1 MSFIAATKVA
11 GASIVRMGKG
21 VGRIPCLTGRR
32 ASFHVWPAAYLAGM
46 TLRTLSRASLAALSA
61 LTALLTTA
69 QLNITQLGHLSYQD
83 ARNSDLSNLWGYVD
97 EEGNEYALVGV
108 NGDPNVDNS
117 GGFAVVDVTD
127 PANPVEI
134 FFTPGPNSIW
144 REIKTWGDHAYI
156 TTEAEGGLMIVD
168 LSPLP
173 QSTDLPVTV
182 FEAPDWIT
190 SHSLFI
196 DENGRLYLNG
206 ANRGNGGCIFYD
218 LTQDP
223 EAPVEVGEYDAFYVH
238 DCFARG
244 DTLYAAHILDGFFT
258 IVDVSDPSNPVFMGQ
273 METPNQFTHNCWLDD
288 SGQYLFTTDEK
299 PNSYLAAYDV
309 SDPTDIQL
317 LDQLQTDPGSDAII
331 HNTYW
336 LNGYVVQSYYTE
348 GVSIYDVSDPTN
360 IVEVG
365 RYDTSPFTGDGFNG
379 AWGVYPFLPSGNLL
393 VSDIEQGLFILGPT
407 YTQACWLEGL
417 ITNASTSGPVD
428 QATITITGTTAFD
441 VTEGFD
447 GLYST
452 GWGIAGT
459 YEVTVTAAGYV
470 DQTVQ
475 GVALQ
480 NGQVT
485 VLDVQLVPLVPF
497 TFAGQ
502 VIEDGTGSPI
512 ADAQVSLTNDTY
524 GYNTTTDA
532 NGNFSVPG
540 FFSGD
545 YMIYA
550 GHWGHHTACIDAQDL
565 TQNSPALVI
574 TLPVGYADDFALDL
588 GWSGSGNAASGTW
601 VRDVPVG
608 TTFGNDPCAPGDD
621 VAADCGE
628 MAYVTGNGG
637 GGAGDDDVDDGFVRL
652 ESPVFDATQ
661 TVDPWIRYYRWWF
674 TGGGNS
680 TSNDV
685 LLVQLDNG
693 ETLATIEGLDANA
706 PDMSDWVMNQFE
718 VSAFVTPT
726 ANMKFIMYT
735 ADDDPGHLVEAGLDR
750 FEVLPASPFLAV
762 EETSSL
768 DVVGLYPDPSD
779 GVFTVL
785 APGISGRVRVFDA
798 RGTEVNAPRRI
809 VGGSLTIDLGAAAG
823 LYLVRIE
830 TDNGDM
836 RSFRMVVR

>member
-1 MSFIAATKVA
+1 M
-11 GASIVRMGKG
+11 
-21 VGRIPCLTGRR
+21 TGRR
-32 ASFHVWPAAYLAGM
+32 AQVYVLPAPYLARM
-46 TLRTLSRASLAALSA
+46 ILRFFTRPLLAALLSLTASLA
-61 LTALLTTA
+61 TA

-97 EEGNEYALVGV
+97 EEGNEYALMGV
-108 NGDPNVDNS
+108 NGDDDEPGS

-173 QSTDLPVTV
+173 QSTDLPVTI
-182 FEAPDWIT
+182 FQGENWIT

-196 DENGRLYLNG
+196 DENGLLYLNG
-206 ANRGNGGCIFYD
+206 ANRGEGGIIFYD

-223 EAPVEVGEYDAFYVH
+223 EAPVEVGEYQDYYVH
-238 DCFARG
+238 DCYARG
-244 DTLYAAHILDGFFT
+244 DTLYAAHVSDGFFT
-258 IVDVSDPSNPVFMGQ
+258 MVDISDPANPDVLGL
-273 METPNQFTHNCWLDD
+273 METPNLFTHNCWLDD

-299 PNSYLAAYDV
+299 PNSFLAAYDV

-365 RYDTSPFTGDGFNG
+365 HYDTSPFTGEGFNG

-393 VSDIEQGLFILGPT
+393 VSDIQEGLFILGPT

-417 ITNASTSGPVD
+417 ITNASTSAPVN
-428 QATITITGTTAFD
+428 QATITITATTAFD

-452 GWGIAGT
+452 GWATAGS

-470 DQTVQ
+470 DQSVQ
-475 GVALQ
+475 GVVLA

-497 TFAGQ
+497 TLAGQ
-502 VIEDGTGSPI
+502 VIEEGTSTPV
-512 ADAQVSLTNDTY
+512 AAAQVNLGNETY
-524 GYNTTTDA
+524 DYTTTTDA
-532 NGNFSVPG
+532 NGNFSIPG
-540 FFSGD
+540 FFAGD
-545 YMIYA
+545 YDVNA
-550 GHWGHHTACIDAQDL
+550 GHWGHHTVCLNAQDI
-565 TQNSPALVI
+565 TENSPAFIL
-574 TLPVGYADDFALDL
+574 TLPVGYADDFAVDL
-588 GWSGSGNAASGTW
+588 GWMADGDASTGDW
-601 VRDVPVG
+601 VRDLPIG
-608 TTFGNDPCAPGDD
+608 TENDNNPCAPGQD
-621 VAADCGE
+621 VDEDCGDQ
-628 MAYVTGNGG
+628 AYVTGNGG
-637 GGAGDDDVDDGFVRL
+637 GDAGEDDVDDGSQRL
-652 ESPVFDATQ
+652 ESPAFDATL
-661 TVDPWIRYYRWWF
+661 TADPWIRYYRWWF

-680 TSNDV
+680 TSNDH

-693 ETLATIEGLDANA
+693 DSLVTIADIDEGAN
-706 PDMSDWVMNQFE
+706 DMGEWVMTQFQ
-718 VSAFVTPT
+718 VSAFITPS

-735 ADDDPGHLVEAGLDR
+735 ADSDPGHLVEAGLDR
-750 FEVLPASPFLAV
+750 FEVLPESPFLAIA
-762 EETSSL
+762 EGPSL
-768 DVVGLYPDPSD
+768 DDVKLFPNPGD
-779 GVFTVL
+779 GAFTIV
-785 APGISGRVRVFDA
+785 APGIKGLVRLFDA
-798 RGTEVNAPRRI
+798 HGSEVGIASRFI
-809 VGGSLTIDLGAAAG
+809 AGSLTMDLGSSSG

-830 TDNGDM
+830 ADNGEV
-836 RSFRMVVR
+836 RSLRMVVR